1 MTALPDWLIE
11 RIALDEVPPASRAR
25 IAGIDPQALAERLA
39 ALRADNLAELA
50 AYPAGPAIGQLEAR
64 IAVEARRRTAAR
76 RRRLASLLGA
86 LGTVAAIVVLVLV
99 SRSSGSHVAID
110 EPEVTRA
117 KGHARLLAYRNAGD
131 HAEPLAEDALVQAG
145 DVLQLRYH
153 GGGQR
158 HGVIASIDGAGAV
171 TLHYPADERAS
182 TSLAT
187 RPTSLPNS
195 YTLDDAPRFERFL
208 FLTSDQ
214 PLDVRDTLGAL
225 RALARRVDSVT
236 APADLPAHIQQW
248 SFRVRKPDPRKA
260 TP

>member
-1 MTALPDWLIE
+1 MTALPDWLVE

-25 IAGIDPQALAERLA
+25 ISGIDPQALAERLA
-39 ALRADNLAELA
+39 ALRADNAVELA
-50 AYPAGPAIGQLEAR
+50 AYPAAPAVAQLEAR
-64 IAVEARRRTAAR
+64 IAAEAKRRTAAR
-76 RRRLASLLGA
+76 RRKFASVLGA

-99 SRSSGSHVAID
+99 TRTSTETRAID
-110 EPEVTRA
+110 EPEVTRP
-117 KGHARLLAYRNAGD
+117 KGHARLLAFRNAGD
-131 HAEPLAEDALVQAG
+131 HAEPLSEDALVQAG
-145 DVLQLRYH
+145 DTIQLRYH

-182 TSLAT
+182 TSLAAK
-187 RPTSLPNS
+187 PTSLPNS

-208 FLTSDQ
+208 FLTSEQ

-225 RALARRVDSVT
+225 RALARRVDSVS

-248 SFRVRKPDPRKA
+248 SFRLRKPDNQKA